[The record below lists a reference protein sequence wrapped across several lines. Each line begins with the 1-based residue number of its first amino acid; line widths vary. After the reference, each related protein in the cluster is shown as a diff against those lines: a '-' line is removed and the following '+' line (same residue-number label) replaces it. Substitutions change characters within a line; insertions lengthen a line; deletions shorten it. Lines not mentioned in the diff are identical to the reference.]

1 MNAGRRNKW
10 ACVCVCLFSS
20 EGRQING
27 IAWEPKTLQ
36 VVSGHINK
44 SVSKPSSIYW
54 LPTISHEGFNCH
66 QDGWTWAAVTS
77 VWDKISYKEKH
88 TAEFTQLVWKSLKK
102 KPSQPKSSQK
112 LSQNADRIFKYNS
125 KLNNELRINSCY
137 LGVIC
142 TELRGPTDPGPSY
155 QESVFRH
162 NNLSVLFTALL
173 GHLN

>member
-1 MNAGRRNKW
+1 MSM
-10 ACVCVCLFSS
+10 CVCLFSS
-20 EGRQING
+20 EGRQINR
-27 IAWEPKTLQ
+27 IAWGPKTLK

-54 LPTISHEGFNCH
+54 LPTISHGGFNCR

-102 KPSQPKSSQK
+102 KPSQPKTSQK

-125 KLNNELRINSCY
+125 KLNNELRINRV
-137 LGVIC
+137 VIWVLSAQSWEDQQIQAPR
-142 TELRGPTDPGPSY
+142 TK
-155 QESVFRH
+155 
-162 NNLSVLFTALL
+162 NLYSGITT
-173 GHLN
+173 

>member
-20 EGRQING
+20 EGRQINR

-44 SVSKPSSIYW
+44 SMLKPSSIYW
-54 LPTISHEGFNCH
+54 LPTISHEGFNCC

-88 TAEFTQLVWKSLKK
+88 NILQNLHSLCEKVWKK

-112 LSQNADRIFKYNS
+112 LSQNANRIFKYNS
-125 KLNNELRINSCY
+125 NLNNEPRINRV
-137 LGVIC
+137 VIWVLSAQSWEDQQIQAPC
-142 TELRGPTDPGPSY
+142 TK
-155 QESVFRH
+155 
-162 NNLSVLFTALL
+162 NLYSGITT
-173 GHLN
+173 